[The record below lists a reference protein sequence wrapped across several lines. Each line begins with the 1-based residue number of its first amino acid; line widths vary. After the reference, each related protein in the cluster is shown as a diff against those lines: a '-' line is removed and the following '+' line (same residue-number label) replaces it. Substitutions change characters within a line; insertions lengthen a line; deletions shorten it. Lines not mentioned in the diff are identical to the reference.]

1 MARFACVVLGAALLL
16 AGPAAAAT
24 ITKNATTK
32 SYKLTLV
39 VGPTETMY
47 TAAQVKAK
55 HPKTG
60 EVMVGSSMNMGGD
73 SMATG
78 GANRHLEVHVYSR
91 ATGKVAAGTVPAMTL
106 TDTTGMGMAEKVD
119 AMAMQGITE
128 GPSDLHYGNNVALT
142 AGHDYKV
149 VVTVKG
155 EKASFTFRA

>member
-1 MARFACVVLGAALLL
+1 MLRLACVSAAALVL

-32 SYKLTLV
+32 SYKLALV

-47 TAAQVKAK
+47 TAAEVKAK
-55 HPKTG
+55 HPKSG
-60 EVMVGSSMNMGGD
+60 EVMVGSSMDMGGSNMG
-73 SMATG
+73 S
-78 GANRHLEVHVYSR
+78 ANRHLEVHVYSKGS
-91 ATGKVAAGTVPAMTL
+91 GKVAKGAVPAMTL
-106 TDTTGMGMAEKVD
+106 TDTTGMAMPEKID
-119 AMAMQGITE
+119 AMAMQDIVE
-128 GPSDLHYGNNVALT
+128 GPSDLHYGNNVTLT

>member
-1 MARFACVVLGAALLL
+1 MLRLACVSAAALVL

-60 EVMVGSSMNMGGD
+60 EVVVGSMGMGGG
-73 SMATG
+73 SMAMG
-78 GANRHLEVHVYSR
+78 AANRHLEVHVYSR
-91 ATGKVAAGTVPAMTL
+91 ATGKVASGAVPAMTL
-106 TDTTGMGMAEKVD
+106 TDTTGMAMPEKID
-119 AMAMQGITE
+119 AMAMQGIVE
-128 GPSDLHYGNNVALT
+128 GPSDLHYGNNVTLT

>member
-1 MARFACVVLGAALLL
+1 MLRLACVSAAALVL

-60 EVMVGSSMNMGGD
+60 EVVVGSMGMG
-73 SMATG
+73 SMAMG
-78 GANRHLEVHVYSR
+78 GANRHLEVHVYSKGS
-91 ATGKVAAGTVPAMTL
+91 GKVAKSAVPAMTL
-106 TDTTGMGMAEKVD
+106 TDTTGMAMPEKID
-119 AMAMQGITE
+119 AMAMQGIVE
-128 GPSDLHYGNNVALT
+128 GPSDLHYGNNVTLT